1 MTEKRELINMV
12 VPWQVVA
19 ARDVEVKALTEK
31 LKAFA
36 SETRRLIEQLRV
48 ETVLQIRSMSCFVV
62 QTFVALRQL

>member
-1 MTEKRELINMV
+1 MV

-19 ARDVEVKALTEK
+19 ARDAEVKTLTEK

-48 ETVLQIRSMSCFVV
+48 ETVVLLIRSMCL
-62 QTFVALRQL
+62 ALQSKHLLH